1 MQLLDEAEIKQL
13 LQHAKQAMD
22 RAYTPYSHFN
32 VGAALL
38 TDDGTI
44 VYGCNI
50 ENVAYGPSNCAER
63 TALFSAIA
71 QGHKPRT
78 FKAMAVIGDT
88 PEPITP
94 CGVCRQ
100 VMLELIK
107 EDTPIYLGN
116 LNGQW
121 KNTTVKALL
130 PDGFIP
136 SSLFKEDTR

>member
-1 MQLLDEAEIKQL
+1 MSLLSEKQKFEL
-13 LQHAKQAMD
+13 LAHAKQAME

-32 VGAALL
+32 VGAAIL
-38 TDDGTI
+38 TADDTI

-78 FKAMAVIGDT
+78 FKAIAVMGNT
-88 PEPITP
+88 EGPITP

-100 VMLELIK
+100 VMLEL
-107 EDTPIYLGN
+107 LGN
-116 LNGQW
+116 ESAIILGNTNGQW
-121 KNTTVKALL
+121 KETTVNELL